1 MKDLKKI
8 LNGAIEEAQEYITAH
23 DEMQEVERDIEIL
36 DKAYYYI
43 DIRFDKLEYDFQEF
57 LNDLEI
63 TLSKDQ
69 NDEVLQVI
77 EDTFGKYYGLLLD
90 SEKQN
95 QFYIPEGFAHGF
107 YVLSET
113 AVFTYKCTDFYD
125 PKGEGGLMWNDPLL
139 AVDWQ
144 SVAPGLN
151 PLLSEKDGK
160 HPAFDPA
167 GKYFDLKGKWIGE

>member
-1 MKDLKKI
+1 MKDFKKI

-23 DEMQEVERDIEIL
+23 NEMQEVERDIEIL

-77 EDTFGKYYGLLLD
+77 EDTFGKYYDIGGYIDWDILTIEQFENDMNVIKDKLLKMA
-90 SEKQN
+90 SK
-95 QFYIPEGFAHGF
+95 
-107 YVLSET
+107 
-113 AVFTYKCTDFYD
+113 
-125 PKGEGGLMWNDPLL
+125 
-139 AVDWQ
+139 
-144 SVAPGLN
+144 
-151 PLLSEKDGK
+151 
-160 HPAFDPA
+160 
-167 GKYFDLKGKWIGE
+167 